1 MSTLPG
7 QSPEEPEE
15 PRALEP
21 VESPEPLP
29 PESLTAEAAEL
40 GEVPA
45 TSAVEH
51 IASFPPVDGAGP
63 VFDPRFFAS
72 YGEPAY
78 ARPVRIPHLGHLSL
92 FVLLLGFGWLV
103 AGSLLMVG
111 LHYHLFGISTLK
123 LAINDFHYTLGA
135 QAIQYFVSL
144 AGCLVVFPV
153 VWHKGFLAGV
163 QWHWK
168 TARMLKGRLISV
180 AVFCFFAAM
189 LNGILLPGPTDA
201 PIDRIFR
208 APGAAWVLFGFGVTI
223 APFFEE
229 LAFRGLLLPSL
240 CTAYDW
246 TMEKLMGSPTR
257 PVDENGHP
265 QWSMPAM
272 MVASVLTSIPF
283 ALMHGE
289 QTSYSLG
296 PFLLLILISLILCW
310 TRLATRS
317 LAASTMVHACYN
329 FLLFSFML
337 LGTGGFKH
345 LDRM

>member
-7 QSPEEPEE
+7 QPPEEHEDS
-15 PRALEP
+15 RALEP

-29 PESLTAEAAEL
+29 PESWTGEPAEPSEAPAA
-40 GEVPA
+40 
-45 TSAVEH
+45 SAVEH
-51 IASFPPVDGAGP
+51 TSAIPLVEDAGS
-63 VFDPRFFAS
+63 VFEPQFFAS
-72 YGEPAY
+72 YNEPAY
-78 ARPVRIPHLGHLSL
+78 VRPVRIPNLGHLSL
-92 FVLLLGFGWLV
+92 FLLLLGFGWIG
-103 AGSLLMVG
+103 AGSLLLVG
-111 LHYHLFGISTLK
+111 LHFHLFGISNLK
-123 LAINDFHYTLGA
+123 QAMTDFHYTLGS

-153 VWHKGFLAGV
+153 IWRKGFLVGV
-163 QWHWK
+163 QWRGK
-168 TARMLKGRLISV
+168 TAMMLKGRLISV

-189 LNGILLPGPTDA
+189 LNGILMPGPTDA

-208 APGAAWVLFGFGVTI
+208 VPGAAWMLFGFGITI

-229 LAFRGLLLPSL
+229 LAFRGFLLPAL

-246 TMEKLMGSPTR
+246 TMEKLRGSPTR

-265 QWSMPAM
+265 QWSMPATV
-272 MVASVLTSIPF
+272 VASLLTSVPF

-337 LGTGGFKH
+337 FGTDGFKH